1 MESNAHPT
9 FGHGKICYIEL
20 PATNIAVS
28 ASFYKAVFGWTIRER
43 EDGSVSFDDG
53 VGEVSGAWVTGR
65 EPANGSGLM
74 VSIMVTDMRKTL
86 GAVAAHG
93 GTITLQ
99 PDFNSPAI
107 VALFRDPGGNV
118 LSLYQHSR

>member
-1 MESNAHPT
+1 MESNNHPT

-20 PATNIAVS
+20 PATDIAVS
-28 ASFYKAVFGWTIRER
+28 ASFYEAVFGWTIRER

-53 VGEVSGAWVTGR
+53 VNEVSGAWVTGR

-86 GAVAAHG
+86 EAVAAHG

-99 PDFNSPAI
+99 PDFNSSAI
-107 VALFRDPGGNV
+107 VALFRDPGGNI